1 MSTGGETDCPSARCP
16 CCSLPAPE
24 TWGRSATPPPRTG
37 LRPPPRHRS
46 LCRPRPDAATRMDA
60 RNTEAASSASSARAR
75 RTKNLARMLRSM
87 QDADLIL
94 IAPDVIFTNLEDLV
108 NVFDHQRGSC
118 CRNRTTRPVL
128 REGCANPE
136 RLTVH
141 PDSPAHAPPVEPA
154 KGEHDR
160 VSSVL
165 RRADEALPDQE
176 STTQAVSARTS
187 PSDGRDRIHLAE
199 GRRQ

>member
-1 MSTGGETDCPSARCP
+1 
-16 CCSLPAPE
+16 
-24 TWGRSATPPPRTG
+24 
-37 LRPPPRHRS
+37 
-46 LCRPRPDAATRMDA
+46 MDA
-60 RNTEAASSASSARAR
+60 RNTEAVSFASSARAR

-128 REGCANPE
+128 REECANPE

-141 PDSPAHAPPVEPA
+141 PGCPAHAPPVEPA
-154 KGEHDR
+154 KGEHER

-165 RRADEALPDQE
+165 RRADEALLDQE

-187 PSDGRDRIHLAE
+187 PSDGRDCIHLAE
-199 GRRQ
+199 GRRP